1 MCHRTSRCNRSVR
14 HRPAGGAAGLHRRG
28 RSVPFYADNPTGATR
43 SVNGLG
49 RTVGIKRLSAYARS
63 CRYRHDPVE
72 NAIRPFAV
80 GRRNWLFADTVAG
93 ANASARLY
101 SLIECAKANGLE
113 PYAYLRHVFTE
124 LPKAQSLA
132 DIEALLPTR
141 LDPAALARDSLQ
153 ELFPAARQ

>member
-1 MCHRTSRCNRSVR
+1 MRTFC
-14 HRPAGGAAGLHRRG
+14 
-28 RSVPFYADNPTGATR
+28 
-43 SVNGLG
+43 
-49 RTVGIKRLSAYARS
+49 
-63 CRYRHDPVE
+63 
-72 NAIRPFAV
+72 V

-113 PYAYLRHVFTE
+113 PYAYLRHVFTA

-132 DIEALLPTR
+132 DVEALLPTR

-153 ELFPAARQ
+153 ESFLAARQ